1 MKSVNLVVTFI
12 LLTLLQTAC
21 VPVKYTNYFN
31 NAYYASVAENQ
42 GKLDSAV
49 YFYTQAL
56 KTEPK
61 NGDIYQKRS
70 LVYNKMGKL
79 IEAGAD
85 IETAI
90 GLSKKNW
97 KYYYTRA
104 VILERQSLYNQAIGD
119 YTIFIDKT
127 DKKAADYYMGYW
139 GRGKCNLYAG
149 NQLQAAEDF
158 SQSIKFNST
167 DLNLYTWRAGCYY
180 DLGRYADAAKDY
192 ETFLEKN
199 PRSYRE
205 QFYLGASYTKMGE
218 KAKATGILNKLAE
231 NDLSIGTYFKGEQQL
246 DYFDLDLRRKRVQKE
261 LDEIAVNLEGLNTT
275 SKSLADINLNTAF
288 EKLQVAWGYAASLDK
303 ESKVLL
309 DSVMSRYYFVYP
321 KLKVKPPVPEF
332 IRKLTVQ
339 ATSFV
344 EDKNYP
350 LAIEYYQRALTVC
363 PYYPLARFNLA
374 MLYATIR
381 DFRSAISQ
389 MNSYMR
395 FAPDAPDIRA
405 AQDKIYEWE
414 LKVKN

>member
-1 MKSVNLVVTFI
+1 MKSVNLVVTII
-12 LLTLLQTAC
+12 LLTFFQTAC

-56 KTEPK
+56 KTETK
-61 NGDIYQKRS
+61 NGDLYQKRA

-90 GLSKKNW
+90 GLSKKTW

-104 VILERQSLYNQAIGD
+104 TILERQSLYNQAIGD
-119 YTIFIDKT
+119 YSVFIDKA
-127 DKKAADYYMGYW
+127 DKKTADYYMGYW

-149 NQLQAAEDF
+149 NLLQATEDF
-158 SQSIKFNST
+158 SQSIRFNAT

-205 QFYLGASYTKMGE
+205 QFYLGASYARMGE
-218 KAKATGILNKLAE
+218 KAKAIGVLNKLAE
-231 NDLSIGTYFKGEQQL
+231 NDLSIGTHFKGEQQL

-288 EKLQVAWGYAASLDK
+288 EKLQVAWGYATSLDK

-321 KLKVKPPVPEF
+321 RLKVKPPVPEF

-344 EDKNYP
+344 EDKNYSQ
-350 LAIEYYQRALTVC
+350 AIEYYQRALTVC
-363 PYYPLARFNLA
+363 PYYPLARYNLA
-374 MLYATIR
+374 MLHATMR
-381 DFRSAISQ
+381 DFRSAIGQ

>member
-1 MKSVNLVVTFI
+1 MRSVNLVVTII

-49 YFYTQAL
+49 YFYTAAL

-61 NGDIYQKRS
+61 NGDLYQKRS

-90 GLSKKNW
+90 GLSKKTW

-104 VILERQSLYNQAIGD
+104 AILERQSLYNQAIGD
-119 YTIFIDKT
+119 YTVFIDKA
-127 DKKAADYYMGYW
+127 DKKATDYYMGYW

-149 NQLQAAEDF
+149 NPLQATEDF
-158 SQSIKFNST
+158 SQSIKLNST

-205 QFYLGASYTKMGE
+205 QFYLGASYTRMGE
-218 KAKATGILNKLAE
+218 KAKATGILHKLAE
-231 NDLSIGTYFKGEQQL
+231 NDLSIGTHFKGEQQL

-309 DSVMSRYYFVYP
+309 DSVMNRYYFVYP
-321 KLKVKPPVPEF
+321 RLKVKPPVPEF

-344 EDKNYP
+344 EDKNYAQ
-350 LAIEYYQRALTVC
+350 AIEYYQRALTVC

-374 MLYATIR
+374 MLYATMR